1 MMHDKGLL
9 ESTAKNGVKN
19 DAPRPKADKICGNHV
34 LSERKRREK
43 LNQRFMILKTLVP
56 SNNKFFCVFGGLWFD
71 IHVTECVEHNCLS
84 SVAFLNSLAFF
95 MNADKVSILDDTIKY
110 LERRVE
116 ELVTC
121 SELMELETRT
131 KRQPRD
137 GVERTSDNYGSN
149 KNITSRKKKYV
160 NKRKASDIGEAELE
174 IECVASKDN
183 VVVIQF
189 RCPWRDGLDALSNSQ
204 FGLPFSSII
213 HHSGFSHSL

>member
-1 MMHDKGLL
+1 MKGKTKPTIHDSQNTGTFK
-9 ESTAKNGVKN
+9 
-19 DAPRPKADKICGNHV
+19 
-34 LSERKRREK
+34 
-43 LNQRFMILKTLVP
+43 QQ
-56 SNNKFFCVFGGLWFD
+56 
-71 IHVTECVEHNCLS
+71 
-84 SVAFLNSLAFF
+84 
-95 MNADKVSILDDTIKY
+95 DDTIKY

-204 FGLPFSSII
+204 FGLPFILRIKCCISTEDLGSVKRVV
-213 HHSGFSHSL
+213 